1 LETTREAN
9 RWFASLASHV
19 MNLFV
24 DLDEV
29 VNQSQ

>member
-1 LETTREAN
+1 MVRLPRVTR
-9 RWFASLASHV
+9 